1 MKFKTETGSEYE
13 INDGLIRR
21 VNDSSE
27 LRADGVWVR
36 LYGRSSI
43 EVGFPVRLVLESLA
57 PQDSGS
63 AITYRTTSYVTEIF
77 DDDTD

>member
-36 LYGRSSI
+36 LYGRSNI
-43 EVGFPVRLVLESLA
+43 EVGYPVELVLESLA
-57 PQDSGS
+57 PPGTGS
-63 AITYRTTSYVTEIF
+63 TITRRTTSYVTEIF
-77 DDDTD
+77 DDDSN